1 MSEVWRIQYNRNR
14 YWLLKYLEGKAG
26 QKEEAIVL
34 SKRKHNYLL
43 LLTEYMLECT
53 LPLSAGVNLK
63 PEDMVQVTLQ
73 HVNARK
79 DVISVFLG

>member
-1 MSEVWRIQYNRNR
+1 M
-14 YWLLKYLEGKAG
+14 KYLEGKAG

-34 SKRKHNYLL
+34 GKRKHNYLL
-43 LLTEYMLECT
+43 LLTEYMLECN
-53 LPLSAGVNLK
+53 LPLSAGVSLK

-73 HVNARK
+73 HVNARR